1 MKIPINLAS
10 QPFRRDR
17 AMLVASMAVSLLLV
31 GTLGVLISLAMTD
44 RAQLADVRAQVNR
57 IKSQLQA
64 AMQQQQSLDAVL
76 RQPQNAE
83 VLERSVFLNTL
94 LYRKAVSW
102 TRILADLEKT
112 MPAKVKVL
120 NIRPYVAGKDPTGKS
135 LLTLD
140 MMVGTESP
148 EAVIDLYK
156 ALEGSELFG
165 AVNPQSVVP
174 PSQAEPLYRYRF
186 TVNYAQKLYFSR
198 KAAG

>member
-17 AMLVASMAVSLLLV
+17 AMLVASVAVSLLLV

-44 RAQLADVRAQVNR
+44 REQLKGLRADISH
-57 IKSQLQA
+57 IKSQLRA
-64 AMQQQQSLDAVL
+64 ASQQQQGLDGVL

-94 LYRKAVSW
+94 LYRKAISW
-102 TRILADLEKT
+102 TKILADLEKT

-120 NIRPYVAGKDPTGKS
+120 NIRPYVTGKDATGKS
-135 LLTLD
+135 LVTLD
-140 MMVGTESP
+140 MLVGSESP
-148 EAVIDLYK
+148 TPVIDLYK

-165 AVNPQSVVP
+165 AVNPVSMVP
-174 PSQAEPLYRYRF
+174 PTQSEPLYRYRF
-186 TVNYAQKLYFSR
+186 TVNYAQKL
-198 KAAG
+198 